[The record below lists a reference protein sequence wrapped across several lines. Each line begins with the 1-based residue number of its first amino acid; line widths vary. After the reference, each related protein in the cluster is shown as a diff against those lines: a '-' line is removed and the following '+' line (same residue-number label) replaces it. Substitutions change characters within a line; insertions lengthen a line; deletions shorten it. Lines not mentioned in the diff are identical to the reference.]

1 MGCAETRSTI
11 TVSRGEAYVL
21 HKQEELKIQDIT
33 CEHAI
38 NVIKKYSKNG
48 SLTSASFLRALIE
61 LGLLKPSRTQAEQKE
76 ELKLTEEIDLEQ
88 LRGVVYWRKFYSCLS
103 DYTDESGETFNT
115 LNVLIC
121 FILLASA
128 TVEEKIKLLYETLD
142 WQCKGYVHKKMVRLF
157 IKNFCVVAGEIL
169 PYFAED
175 VYNITIKLKSLKA
188 QWVWVVSK
196 MPDDFTEK
204 VMRERPAIKK
214 EEFISTFSS
223 ENYSFL
229 FNATRLRQK
238 MLELYAKDYEK
249 EKSSPKKPRLSVYV
263 GEQSPDDVVIIK
275 DEKHAEVDNIDPPIV
290 PTSSENKT

>member
-1 MGCAETRSTI
+1 MGCAQPRSSI

-21 HKQEELKIQDIT
+21 HKQEELKIQDIV
-33 CEHAI
+33 CENAI

-48 SLTSASFLRALIE
+48 SITSNSFLRALVE
-61 LGLLKPSRTQAEQKE
+61 LGLLKPSRAQTE
-76 ELKLTEEIDLEQ
+76 ESKQTKEIDLEQ
-88 LRGVVYWRKFYSCLS
+88 LRGLVYWRKFYSCLS

-128 TVEEKIKLLYETLD
+128 TLEEKVKLLYDTLD

-157 IKNFCVVAGEIL
+157 MKNFCVVAGEIL

-188 QWVWVVSK
+188 QWVWVVGK

-238 MLELYAKDYEK
+238 MLELYSKDYEK
-249 EKSSPKKPRLSVYV
+249 EKSSPMKPRLSVYAD
-263 GEQSPDDVVIIK
+263 EQSPGDVIIIK
-275 DEKHAEVDNIDPPIV
+275 DEKHAEVDAIDNIDPPV
-290 PTSSENKT
+290 APTSSENKT